1 MFQGAKIL
9 LCKNF
14 AKCPGAFGK
23 ESPNPAVENDTN
35 FFSTKHVTADKIN
48 QLGFKTCGRK
58 V

>member
-35 FFSTKHVTADKIN
+35 FFSTKHVTPDKVN
-48 QLGFKTCGRK
+48 QLGFKTRGRK